1 MNYLV
6 RAPWTCNVY
15 MTVIFIHLSSINV
28 YSAALDGVT
37 EYHVAV
43 FFVQVEE
50 EYKSP
55 GSQEREAV
63 GKLPQM
69 WGQSLYVLASLV
81 KEVSGT

>member
-1 MNYLV
+1 MYILLLWMV
-6 RAPWTCNVY
+6 S
-15 MTVIFIHLSSINV
+15 LSIMLL
-28 YSAALDGVT
+28 Y
-37 EYHVAV
+37 

>member
-1 MNYLV
+1 MYVLPLWMV
-6 RAPWTCNVY
+6 S
-15 MTVIFIHLSSINV
+15 LSIILL
-28 YSAALDGVT
+28 YS
-37 EYHVAV
+37 
-43 FFVQVEE
+43 FVQVEE
-50 EYKSP
+50 EYKNP